1 MILTPM
7 VVDDDADDKGSD
19 DGSGVAD
26 EGVAAMEMLTAVNVG
41 SNDSGADT
49 AMYGQDGGADLG
61 HDDDN
66 SHWERMR
73 PLVEKIFVVYQR
85 LC

>member
-1 MILTPM
+1 MVIMAM
-7 VVDDDADDKGSD
+7 VVDDDAGDKGSD

-26 EGVAAMEMLTAVNVG
+26 EWVAAMAMLTAVNVG

-61 HDDDN
+61 CDDDN

-73 PLVEKIFVVYQR
+73 PLFVKISIVYQR